1 MSNVLKFDAT
11 AAKADTP
18 VPDFESLIR
27 QFQSLTGSVLT
38 PHLVDERPLY
48 GQTLYIANC
57 SLDTRF
63 GTYHAYIFQDII
75 DKHYIIALA
84 HGDVVHAKVLYT
96 RLHSSCVTSE
106 TLRGCD
112 CDCVQ
117 QLEGAFK
124 VISEKGNGILFYLM
138 QEGRGVGYVGKAR
151 DRMLV
156 QASLDQLSTFQ
167 AYAAMG
173 LKKDHRNYDNI
184 SQICYLLGIK
194 ASFVVLTNNPDKV
207 DALKAQGL
215 NVVGTETL
223 EFEPSPFNLAYLTS
237 KAASGHILKRPSE
250 SKVRR
255 ALPPEPVVP
264 FKPHA
269 LPEARRFIYSASYFL
284 PVKPVDNDIL
294 LTEEQFKELFKK
306 KSIERYM
313 AGPKPLLLGYQLI
326 RENRF
331 FVRIDPVNLTAFKRD
346 NPHDPIVDLLTT
358 PYWFRVHVY
367 YDIVTS
373 QEFVVLTHG
382 TPHVYDIPVIRLQS
396 ESLFN
401 RFPLRSVDNRDKF
414 KKSIKHIVNYGVGAV
429 LLLYYD
435 GRGAGFG
442 AYATDVMMTESGQ
455 ALSSDEAYRRL
466 GVGYD
471 SRDYDASM
479 MLLKHH
485 VPNEKIQM
493 VMNSPASLVKKKEYA
508 SALNDHRIEVDKWI
522 FLDEH
527 ALSE

>member
-1 MSNVLKFDAT
+1 MSSSTHSSPPFAAHPESSESPSFDALIEQLQH
-11 AAKADTP
+11 AA
-18 VPDFESLIR
+18 
-27 QFQSLTGSVLT
+27 GSVFRPATLE
-38 PHLVDERPLY
+38 DRPLY
-48 GQTLYIANC
+48 GQTLFIATC

-63 GTYHAYIFQDII
+63 GPFRAYVFQDII

-84 HGDVVHAKVLYT
+84 HGDVVGAKTLYT

-156 QASLDQLSTFQ
+156 QASLDQLSTFA
-167 AYAAMG
+167 AYASMG

-184 SQICYLLGIK
+184 SQICHLLGIT
-194 ASFVVLTNNPDKV
+194 ASWIVLTNNPDKV
-207 DALKAQGL
+207 DALKSQGL
-215 NVVGTETL
+215 VVEGTEAL

-237 KAASGHILKRPSE
+237 KAAGGHILRRPGE
-250 SKVRR
+250 TTVKR

-264 FKPHA
+264 FKPYA
-269 LPEARRFIYSASYFL
+269 ITNARRFIYSASYFL
-284 PVKPVDNDIL
+284 PMKPVDSDVL
-294 LTEEQFKELFKK
+294 LTETQFKDLFRKK
-306 KSIERYM
+306 AIDRYM
-313 AGPKPLLLGYQLI
+313 SGSRPLVLGYQLI

-331 FVRIDPVNLTAFKRD
+331 FVKIDADNLTAFCRET
-346 NPHDPIVDLLTT
+346 PSDPIVDLLTT

-382 TPHVYDIPVIRLQS
+382 QAKIYDIPVVRLHS

-401 RFPLRSVDNRDKF
+401 RFPLRAVDNRDKF
-414 KKSIKHIVNYGVGAV
+414 KASVKHIVTYGVGAIQ
-429 LLLYYD
+429 LIYND

-442 AYATDVMMTESGQ
+442 AHATDLMLTETNQ
-455 ALSSDEAYRRL
+455 AFSSDEAYRKL

-471 SRDYDASM
+471 SRDYDAALR
-479 MLLKHH
+479 LLRHH
-485 VPNEKIQM
+485 IPNEKIQM
-493 VMNSPASLVKKKEYA
+493 IMNSPASLVKKPEYA
-508 SALNDHRIEVDKWI
+508 EALNAHRIDVEKWI
-522 FLDEH
+522 FLDDQ
-527 ALSE
+527 S

>member
-1 MSNVLKFDAT
+1 MAKIVNFESSPAP
-11 AAKADTP
+11 AAP
-18 VPDFESLIR
+18 EPDFAA
-27 QFQSLTGSVLT
+27 LTAQLQHVSGSAVSISSI
-38 PHLVDERPLY
+38 DDRPLY
-48 GQTLYIANC
+48 GTTLYIANC
-57 SLDTRF
+57 TLDTRF
-63 GTYHAYIFQDII
+63 GPFRAYIFQDII

-84 HGDVVHAKVLYT
+84 HGDIAQAKMLYT

-124 VISEKGNGILFYLM
+124 VIAEKGNGILFYLM
-138 QEGRGVGYVGKAR
+138 QEGRGVGYVGKSR

-156 QASLDQLSTFQ
+156 QASLDQVSTFQ

-173 LKKDHRNYDNI
+173 LHKDHRNYENI
-184 SQICYLLGIK
+184 SHICYLLGLK
-194 ASFVVLTNNPDKV
+194 ASFTVLTNNPDKV
-207 DALKAQGL
+207 EALRSQGIT
-215 NVVGTETL
+215 VAGTEAL

-237 KAASGHILKRPSE
+237 KAAGGHILTRPAE
-250 SKVRR
+250 TKVRR

-269 LPEARRFIYSASYFL
+269 LPGAKRFIYSASYFL
-284 PVKPVDNDIL
+284 PMKPVDNDIL
-294 LTEEQFKELFKK
+294 LAEDQFKELFSKN
-306 KSIERYM
+306 SIDRYM
-313 AGPKPLLLGYQLI
+313 AGTKPLVLGYQLI
-326 RENRF
+326 RGNRF
-331 FVRIDPVNLTAFKRD
+331 FVKINPDNLAFFKEE

-367 YDIVTS
+367 YDVVTT

-382 TPHVYDIPVIRLQS
+382 KPHIYDIPVVRLQS

-401 RFPLRSVDNRDKF
+401 RFPLRTVENRDKF
-414 KKSIKHIVNYGVGAV
+414 KQSVKHIVTYGVGAIQ
-429 LLLYYD
+429 LIHND

-442 AYATDVMMTESGQ
+442 AYATDLMLGEAGH
-455 ALSSDEAYRRL
+455 ALSSDEAYRKI

-479 MLLKHH
+479 VLLRHH
-485 VPNEKIQM
+485 IPNEKIQM
-493 VMNSPASLVKKKEYA
+493 VMNSPSSLVKKPEYA
-508 SALNDHRIEVDKWI
+508 EALKAHRIDVEKWI
-522 FLDEH
+522 FLDEDTVG
-527 ALSE
+527 E